1 MKSIKQQYIDLREGN
16 MSQANFMRNL
26 RMTMPQYITNVTSF
40 DDSVRILKNK
50 GILTEAD
57 IKMVAIEKEDIEDNI
72 DTEEETS
79 EDDMLSNVSVGGAE
93 ISNRANPKDGF
104 SLGFFEEGLDESIDT
119 DLDSL
124 ADELDTTQKETI
136 VSIIKKMLR
145 KGASKLNTS
154 VPQGAPTNPKDPYDV
169 GYDIMGGVSE
179 TLRENK
185 LTIFGTDKAI
195 KMLKSELRN
204 NNVEFE
210 IKGNKVM
217 VDDSP
222 KAKMAIKMVKE
233 REGMQSIKLSESK
246 NTLREN
252 KDEKGKW
259 TNTSGKSM
267 YDQFKEIDNLNG
279 HEVAQGIDWEMQC
292 NPDMSKRDIVKKVIK
307 NLKKNPIYYTM
318 WDLSGVE
325 GAEAEYMSKSSNPE
339 DWQMQPLDKNMGNVV
354 DKKLGMQPVKG
365 IEKAKKDSD
374 KGGETN
380 KTIKGVELMS
390 LIAKTVRGMK
400 KMDAT
405 GEKMKK
411 ISVREGMES
420 MNKINVNDEVKIDPE
435 EIESINKPSKQVYSL
450 PGKVN
455 MELNSKEIYKVK
467 SISGKDAVLV
477 DSKGKDAGHVNMSS
491 LIKVIDE
498 NKVAKLRERLKE
510 LIRKEIKE
518 AAGAYGYGDAMSV
531 DDINEVDDSN
541 IYLVASPKKNSREL
555 WSLFS
560 NSENLFRAGY
570 WKMTEEMFNRM
581 MMPNNPSIYK
591 FNNELWFVYTNR
603 NGKLNVWPMN
613 PKYKSVDVISTKNTK
628 EEAVKDAANRAEL
641 VRADFRDSDKKLDT
655 ILNKAAGDID
665 SLVKQIGNDTKL
677 GWDLYK
683 RARVVDPSLADDL
696 AQALNL
702 FKK

>member
-40 DDSVRILKNK
+40 DDSVKILKNK

-57 IKMVAIEKEDIEDNI
+57 IKIPSETLAKVKKAISDI
-72 DTEEETS
+72 T
-79 EDDMLSNVSVGGAE
+79 
-93 ISNRANPKDGF
+93 ANNDEYHRDGYTM
-104 SLGFFEEGLDESIDT
+104 GFFEGEGEEEKGKKLDEILDPIAAEEIAIAAGSYESAVEKLIDMGLSPQEADKIATDIYGEEDVPEDFDT
-119 DLDSL
+119 DYEEPNEPFDMAESL
-124 ADELDTTQKETI
+124 NEA
-136 VSIIKKMLR
+136 
-145 KGASKLNTS
+145 
-154 VPQGAPTNPKDPYDV
+154 
-169 GYDIMGGVSE
+169 
-179 TLRENK
+179 
-185 LTIFGTDKAI
+185 
-195 KMLKSELRN
+195 
-204 NNVEFE
+204 
-210 IKGNKVM
+210 
-217 VDDSP
+217 
-222 KAKMAIKMVKE
+222 
-233 REGMQSIKLSESK
+233 
-246 NTLREN
+246 
-252 KDEKGKW
+252 KDEKTKW
-259 TNTSGKSM
+259 TNTSSKSM
-267 YDQFKEIDNLNG
+267 YDTFKEIDNLNAQ
-279 HEVAQGIDWEMQC
+279 EVITGLDWEMEK
-292 NPDMSKRDIVKKVIK
+292 NPEISKADAAKIVIK
-307 NLKKNPIYYTM
+307 NIKKNPLYYTM
-318 WDLSGVE
+318 TDLAGKE
-325 GAEAEYMSKSSNPE
+325 GAEAQYMGPKADIE
-339 DWQMQPLDKNMGNVV
+339 ARQMQYLDKNMSNVV
-354 DKKLGMQPVKG
+354 DKKMGMQPVKG

-380 KTIKGVELMS
+380 KTVKGVELMS

-455 MELNSKEIYKVK
+455 MKLNSEEIYKVK
-467 SISGKDAVLV
+467 SILGMDAKLE
-477 DSKGKDAGHVNMSS
+477 DSKGNEAGYVNMSN

-498 NKVAKLRERLKE
+498 NTDREKYRDDYNARARSSDTEQAKKDAEKNKKDTETQLKAAKGDTTDAALASFPGLRERLKE

-518 AAGAYGYGDAMSV
+518 SAGAYDYGDDMSA
-531 DDINEVDDSN
+531 DDINEADDSN
-541 IYLVASPKKNSREL
+541 IYLVASPEKNSGEL

-570 WKMTEEMFNRM
+570 WKMTEEMFNQM
-581 MMPNNPSIYK
+581 MMPSNPSIYK

-603 NGKLNVWPMN
+603 NGKLNVWPMD

-702 FKK
+702 YNK